1 MRLSQFTGRS
11 IWSAWCWP
19 ICLLKLFDRLQ
30 SVQNAAAH
38 LIFGA
43 SRQVHVMPLLRS
55 LHWLRV
61 PERISFRLAVL
72 VYRCLHGTAPAY
84 LSTDLLRV
92 SEVGSRQRLRSAT
105 TSALAGRRT
114 QRSAIGHR
122 AFAAATPAVWNRQPK
137 DVRSSSSLQLW
148 RQLKSELFRRSLGP
162 RWWNDFWKLMCKWR

>member
-1 MRLSQFTGRS
+1 MPKTG
-11 IWSAWCWP
+11 P
-19 ICLLKLFDRLQ
+19 GTICLSKLLDRLQ
-30 SVQNAAAH
+30 LVENVAAR

-43 SRQVHVMPLLRS
+43 RTRNVHVTPLLRS
-55 LHWLRV
+55 LQWLRV
-61 PERISFRLAVL
+61 PERITFRLAVP

-162 RWWNDFWKLMCKWR
+162 RL